1 MKNWQVKLV
10 QASWGLPLALRWSV
24 RLFVISSLYT
34 SPFALSAQA
43 QVWPSQMDFV
53 RPGLDWYTIETEH
66 FDVHFHADSTGT
78 GASRSAQVAAR
89 IAEEIYE
96 PITSLYDYE
105 PERVAIVL
113 VDYED
118 YSNGAAYFF
127 DNKIQIWAPA
137 LESTLRGAHGW
148 LRNVITHEFT
158 HIVQVQKTM
167 RGSRRRP
174 FYYFQYLDYEE
185 VRRPDV
191 LYGYPDA
198 IVSYPIPVLNNPAWL
213 AEGTAQ
219 YQREGLGYDTWDTHR
234 DMILRTQLLA
244 GEGFSLDQLG
254 TFASKNAIQREQVYN
269 HGFAFTHFLANTYG
283 EEVLSEV
290 SDQLSRFSN
299 WNVERAI
306 SDAVDEPADDVFDRW
321 QNDLAAEYEAR
332 TADIRANLV
341 EGELVEEEGFTNL
354 YPAYSPDGT
363 RLAYISNKGQDFNVL
378 SLYVR
383 DLASGEESSYR
394 IDGLE
399 TEIGGH
405 ACALGKPLIGGVSGR
420 FAWMPD
426 GQSIIYAKVAD
437 NNRGRRF
444 SDLYRFNIEE
454 EESERLTHD
463 QRAAEPAVSPDGAQI
478 VFVGQRD
485 GSTNLFLMDLTAE
498 NPEATIQPITSYND
512 GTQVS
517 DPVWHPEEAWIYFGR
532 SRETGR
538 GIDRISVDGREV
550 EQVVDQADADERSPT
565 FGPDGALV
573 FASDVSG
580 IYNLYRRTEEGGLE
594 ALTNTSGGAF
604 MPTASPTG
612 EIAYAHFQHD
622 GYKIA
627 ALHPTEAAEV
637 LPYTPPPVT
646 QKGARP
652 PTDATIFDYAT
663 LNAADDADL
672 GPLATEAY
680 TRVRTERRLDL
691 PLASDDIDL
700 AAPIGTLRN
709 YGNSFTSFAVF
720 PVVRVDRYSSPRRS
734 AVDAEQGR
742 LGRELAN
749 TKVGFYAASREILDG
764 LSFLTGVLV
773 APASRPAEDVADF
786 FDPSRL
792 NSLDRDLF
800 LQIDYRKGLPM
811 FQRSWSPQISLELYN
826 LTRGVEDGLSFE
838 ESPCTACLPDT
849 TYTDLSY
856 SLFEV
861 DVFAR
866 SKVSRNLA
874 LELGY
879 RYSPYSVKTEA
890 FFSPEFGASIPASSD
905 TYFRGRAVMANAY
918 FEMLHPSRSSD
929 VIPEGLRVALGY
941 EYEPSELLDR
951 FDVEDGRL
959 VPIYEPFNFHRFSL
973 DARYSRLLPGRFLGG
988 AHGLSFR
995 VKGSTIVGDEV
1006 DSFFNDYVG
1015 GLVGARG
1022 YPFYALGGNETLW
1035 LQGAYTFPLLPDLN
1049 RQFGFLYFDK
1059 LYARIYADA
1068 ASAWTGSVTD
1078 VGSFRKD
1085 VGAELRLGLSSFY
1098 LFPTAFFAS
1107 ATYAIDEFDLA
1118 LDEGFLTPEGQ
1129 NFVTYGNE
1137 VQFHFGALF
1146 EFDF

>member
-1 MKNWQVKLV
+1 
-10 QASWGLPLALRWSV
+10 
-24 RLFVISSLYT
+24 
-34 SPFALSAQA
+34 
-43 QVWPSQMDFV
+43 MDFV

-66 FDVHFHADSTGT
+66 FNVHFHADSSGQ
-78 GASRSAQVAAR
+78 GASRSAQVVAR
-89 IAEEIYE
+89 IAEEVYQ
-96 PITSLYDYE
+96 PITSLYEYE
-105 PERVAIVL
+105 PDGRVAIVM

-137 LESTLRGAHGW
+137 LESTLRGANNW

-158 HIVQVQKTM
+158 HIVQLQKTM
-167 RGSRRRP
+167 MGSRRRP

-191 LYGYPDA
+191 LYGYPRA
-198 IVSYPIPVLNNPAWL
+198 ILSYPVPVLNNPVWL

-219 YQREGLGYDTWDTHR
+219 YQREGLGYDSWDTHR

-244 GEGFSLDQLG
+244 GEGYTLGQMG
-254 TFASKNAIQREQVYN
+254 TFASKTSIQREQVYN

-283 EEVLSEV
+283 EDVLREV
-290 SDQLSRFSN
+290 SEQLARLSN
-299 WNVERAI
+299 WNVERAL
-306 SDAVDEPADDVFDRW
+306 SDALDESADEVFGRW
-321 QNDLAAEYEAR
+321 QDDLTAEYEAR
-332 TADIRANLV
+332 TTDIRANLV

-363 RLAYISNKGQDFNVL
+363 RLAYLSNKGQDYNVL
-378 SLYVR
+378 ALYIR
-383 DLASGEESSYR
+383 DLASGEESAFR

-399 TEIGGH
+399 AEYGGQT
-405 ACALGKPLIGGVSGR
+405 CALGKTLIGGVSGR

-426 GQSIIYAKVAD
+426 GRSIIYAKISG

-444 SDLYRFNIEE
+444 SDLYRIDIEE
-454 EESERLTHD
+454 EESTRLTHD
-463 QRAAEPAVSPDGAQI
+463 RRAAEPAVSPDGSQL
-478 VFVGQRD
+478 VFVGQGD

-498 NPEATIQPITSYND
+498 DPEATIQPLTTYAD

-517 DPVWHPEEAWIYFGR
+517 DPAWHPDDEWIYFGR
-532 SRETGR
+532 SRERER
-538 GIDRISVDGREV
+538 GIYRV
-550 EQVVDQADADERSPT
+550 QVGGEMAEAVLDDPDADERSPAFNT
-565 FGPDGALV
+565 AGDTLY

-580 IYNLYRRTEEGGLE
+580 IFNLYRKGDGGDPE
-594 ALTNTSGGAF
+594 ALTNTLGGAF
-604 MPTASPTG
+604 MPTVSPTG
-612 EIAYAHFQHD
+612 DVAFAHFRHD

-627 ALHPTEAAEV
+627 TLSSPGAAEV
-637 LPYTPPPVT
+637 MPYTPPPIT
-646 QKGARP
+646 QKPEGVATAYAALNDFNDTDLRPLGADMIR
-652 PTDATIFDYAT
+652 
-663 LNAADDADL
+663 
-672 GPLATEAY
+672 
-680 TRVRTERRLDL
+680 RVREERRV
-691 PLASDDIDL
+691 PLTAGNDGEEL
-700 AAPIGTLRN
+700 GTLKR
-709 YGNSFTSFAVF
+709 YSNSFTSFSVF
-720 PVVRVDRYSSPRRS
+720 PVVRVDRYASPRRN

-749 TKVGFYAASREILDG
+749 TKVGFYATSREILDG
-764 LSFLTGVLV
+764 LSFLAGVLV

-792 NSLDRDLF
+792 NALDRDLF

-811 FQRSWSPQISLELYN
+811 FPRSWSPQISLELYN

-861 DVFAR
+861 DIFAR

-879 RYSPYSVKTEA
+879 RYSPYSVTTET

-905 TYFRGRAVMANAY
+905 TYFLGRAVMANAY
-918 FEMLHPSRSSD
+918 IEFLRRSRSSD
-929 VIPEGLRVALGY
+929 VIPEGLRLALGY

-959 VPIYEPFNFHRFSL
+959 VPVYEQFNFHRFSI

-988 AHGLSFR
+988 AHGLSLR
-995 VKGSTIVGDEV
+995 VKGSTIIGDEV

-1015 GLVGARG
+1015 GLIGARG

-1035 LQGAYTFPLLPDLN
+1035 LQAAYTFPLLPNLN
-1049 RQFGFLYFDK
+1049 RQVGFLYFDK
-1059 LYARIYADA
+1059 LYARVYADA
-1068 ASAWTGSVTD
+1068 ASAWTGSVSD

-1085 VGAELRLGLSSFY
+1085 IGAELRLRLSSFY

-1107 ATYAIDEFDLA
+1107 ATYALDSFDLA
-1118 LDEGFLTPEGQ
+1118 LDDGFLTPEGQ
-1129 NFVTYGNE
+1129 NFVTYGDE

-1146 EFDF
+1146 EFDL

>member
-1 MKNWQVKLV
+1 
-10 QASWGLPLALRWSV
+10 
-24 RLFVISSLYT
+24 
-34 SPFALSAQA
+34 
-43 QVWPSQMDFV
+43 MDFV

-66 FDVHFHADSTGT
+66 FNVHFHADSSGE
-78 GASRSAQVAAR
+78 GASRSAQVVAR
-89 IAEEIYE
+89 IAEEVYE
-96 PITSLYDYE
+96 PITSLYEYE
-105 PERVAIVL
+105 PDGRVAIVL
-113 VDYED
+113 IDYED

-127 DNKIQIWAPA
+127 DNKIEIWAPA
-137 LESTLRGAHGW
+137 LESTLRGANGW
-148 LRNVITHEFT
+148 LRNVIAHEFT

-167 RGSRRRP
+167 MGSRRMP

-191 LYGYPDA
+191 LYGYPRA
-198 IVSYPIPVLNNPAWL
+198 ILSYPVPVLNNPAWL

-219 YQREGLGYDTWDTHR
+219 YQREGLRYDKWDTHR

-244 GEGFSLDQLG
+244 GEGYSLDQMG
-254 TFASKNAIQREQVYN
+254 TFASKTSIQREQVYN
-269 HGFAFTHFLANTYG
+269 HGFAFTHYLANTYG
-283 EEVLSEV
+283 EDILREV
-290 SDQLSRFSN
+290 SEQLARLSN
-299 WNVERAI
+299 WNVERAL
-306 SDAVDEPADDVFDRW
+306 SDALDEPADEVFGRW
-321 QNDLAAEYEAR
+321 QNDLTVEYEAR
-332 TADIRANLV
+332 TTGIRANLV

-363 RLAYISNKGQDFNVL
+363 RLAYLSNKGRDYNIL

-383 DLASGEESSYR
+383 DLVSGEESAFR

-399 TEIGGH
+399 TEYGGYT
-405 ACALGKPLIGGVSGR
+405 CALGKPLIGGVSGR

-426 GQSIIYAKVAD
+426 GRSIIYAKISG

-444 SDLYRFNIEE
+444 SDLYRLDIEE

-463 QRAAEPAVSPDGAQI
+463 RRAAEPAVSPDGSQL
-478 VFVGQRD
+478 VFVKQGD
-485 GSTNLFLMDLTAE
+485 GSTNLYLMDLTAH
-498 NPEATIQPITSYND
+498 NPEATIQSLTTYAD

-517 DPVWHPEEAWIYFGR
+517 DPAWHPDGGWIYFGR
-532 SRETGR
+532 SRERER
-538 GIDRISVDGREV
+538 GLYRVRPGGGVAETVLDDPGV
-550 EQVVDQADADERSPT
+550 DERSPV
-565 FGPDGALV
+565 FMSDGTLV

-580 IYNLYRRTEEGGLE
+580 IYNLYSRAEEGELE
-594 ALTNTSGGAF
+594 ALTNVLGGAF
-604 MPTASPTG
+604 MPTVSTSG
-612 EIAYAHFQHD
+612 DVTYARFQHD

-627 ALHPTEAAEV
+627 TLISPAAADV
-637 LPYTPPPVT
+637 MPYTPPPIT
-646 QKGARP
+646 LKPEGSAAQ
-652 PTDATIFDYAT
+652 FAT
-663 LNAADDADL
+663 LNDSDDTDL
-672 GPLATEAY
+672 SPLGTDMMR
-680 TRVRTERRLDL
+680 RVREERRV
-691 PLASDDIDL
+691 PLTVGDGGEEL
-700 AAPIGTLRN
+700 GTLKR
-709 YGNSFTSFAVF
+709 YGNSFTSFSVF
-720 PVVRVDRYSSPRRS
+720 PVLRVDRYSSPRRN

-749 TKVGFYAASREILDG
+749 TKVGFYATSREILDG
-764 LSFLTGVLV
+764 LSFLTGILV
-773 APASRPAEDVADF
+773 APASRSAEDVADF

-792 NSLDRDLF
+792 NALDRDLF

-811 FQRSWSPQISLELYN
+811 FPRSWSPQISLELYN

-866 SKVSRNLA
+866 SKVSRNLV

-879 RYSPYSVKTEA
+879 RYSPYSVTTET

-905 TYFRGRAVMANAY
+905 TYFLGRAVMANAY
-918 FEMLHPSRSSD
+918 IELLRRSRSSD
-929 VIPEGLRVALGY
+929 VIPEGLRLALGY

-959 VPIYEPFNFHRFSL
+959 IPIYEQFKFHRFSV
-973 DARYSRLLPGRFLGG
+973 DARYSRLLPGRPLGG

-1015 GLVGARG
+1015 GLIGARG

-1035 LQGAYTFPLLPDLN
+1035 LQAAYTFPLLPNLN
-1049 RQFGFLYFDK
+1049 RQVGFLYFDK
-1059 LYARIYADA
+1059 LYARVYADA
-1068 ASAWTGSVTD
+1068 ASAWTGSVRHP
-1078 VGSFRKD
+1078 GAFRKD
-1085 VGAELRLGLSSFY
+1085 IGAELRLGLSSFY

-1107 ATYAIDEFDLA
+1107 ATYALDSFDLT
-1118 LDEGFLTPEGQ
+1118 LDDGFLTPEGQ
-1129 NFVTYGNE
+1129 NFVTYGDE
-1137 VQFHFGALF
+1137 FQFHFGALF
-1146 EFDF
+1146 EFDL

>member
-1 MKNWQVKLV
+1 MRH
-10 QASWGLPLALRWSV
+10 ASALLDGRY
-24 RLFVISSLYT
+24 LFVV
-34 SPFALSAQA
+34 FALLVSYFSLLAPPTAA

-66 FDVHFHADSTGT
+66 FNVHFHADSSGE
-78 GASRSAQVAAR
+78 GASRGAQVVAR

-105 PERVAIVL
+105 PERVNIVL

-127 DNKIQIWAPA
+127 DNKIQIWSPA

-167 RGSRRRP
+167 MGSRRRP
-174 FYYFQYLDYEE
+174 FYYLQYLDYEE

-191 LYGYPDA
+191 LYGYPEA
-198 IVSYPIPVLNNPAWL
+198 IASYPVPVLNNPAWL

-219 YQREGLGYDTWDTHR
+219 YQREDLGYDSWDTHR

-244 GEGFSLDQLG
+244 GEGYTLDQMG
-254 TFASKNAIQREQVYN
+254 TFSSKTSIQREQVYN

-283 EEVLSEV
+283 EDALREV
-290 SDQLSRFSN
+290 SEQLARLSN
-299 WNVERAI
+299 WNVERAL
-306 SDAVDEPADDVFDRW
+306 SDALDEPANEVFDGWR
-321 QNDLAAEYEAR
+321 NDLTAEYEAR

-363 RLAYISNKGQDFNVL
+363 RLAYISNKGQDYNIL
-378 SLYVR
+378 TLYVR
-383 DLASGEESSYR
+383 DLANGEESAFR

-420 FAWMPD
+420 FSWTPN
-426 GQSIIYAKVAD
+426 GESIIYAKVSG

-444 SDLYRFNIEE
+444 SDLYRFDIEE
-454 EESERLTHD
+454 EESTRLTHD
-463 QRAAEPAVSPDGAQI
+463 RRAAEPAVSPDGSQL
-478 VFVGQRD
+478 VFVGQGD
-485 GSTNLFLMDLTAE
+485 GSTNLYLMDLAVDD
-498 NPEATIQPITSYND
+498 PEATIQPFTTYTD
-512 GTQVS
+512 GTQVG
-517 DPVWHPEEAWIYFGR
+517 DPAWHPGGEWIYFGR
-532 SRETGR
+532 SRERGR
-538 GIDRISVDGREV
+538 GIYRVRVDGGEPEV
-550 EQVVDQADADERSPT
+550 YFDQAEADERSPSFT
-565 FGPDGALV
+565 SNGSLV
-573 FASDVSG
+573 FSSDVSG
-580 IYNLYRRTEEGGLE
+580 IYNLYSREEGGDLE
-594 ALTNTSGGAF
+594 ALTNTLGGAL
-604 MPTASPTG
+604 MPAVSPAGGIT
-612 EIAYAHFQHD
+612 YAHFQHD

-627 ALHPTEAAEV
+627 TLESPAPADV
-637 LPYTPPPVT
+637 LPYTPPPIT
-646 QKGARP
+646 QKPEGDTGFAALNDFDDTDLQPLGAEMIR
-652 PTDATIFDYAT
+652 
-663 LNAADDADL
+663 
-672 GPLATEAY
+672 
-680 TRVRTERRLDL
+680 RVREERRV
-691 PLASDDIDL
+691 PLASEGEEL
-700 AAPIGTLRN
+700 GTLKR
-709 YGNSFTSFAVF
+709 YGNAFTSFSVF
-720 PVVRVDRYSSPRRS
+720 PVVRVDRYASPRRN

-749 TKVGFYAASREILDG
+749 TKVGFYAASREILEG

-792 NSLDRDLF
+792 NALDRDLF

-811 FQRSWSPQISLELYN
+811 FQRSWSPQLSLELYN

-879 RYSPYSVKTEA
+879 RYSPYNVTTET
-890 FFSPEFGASIPASSD
+890 FFSPEFGASIPATTD
-905 TYFRGRAVMANAY
+905 TYFRGRALMANAY
-918 FEMLHPSRSSD
+918 FERLRPSRSSD

-959 VPIYEPFNFHRFSL
+959 VPVFEQFNFHRFSV
-973 DARYSRLLPGRFLGG
+973 DARYSRLLPGRPLGG
-988 AHGLSFR
+988 PHGLSFR
-995 VKGSTIVGDEV
+995 VKGSTIVGDGV

-1035 LQGAYTFPLLPDLN
+1035 LQAAYTFPLIPNLN
-1049 RQFGFLYFDK
+1049 RQVGFLYFDK
-1059 LYARIYADA
+1059 LYARVYADA
-1068 ASAWTGSVTD
+1068 ASAWTGSVSD

-1085 VGAELRLGLSSFY
+1085 IGAELRLGLSSFY

-1107 ATYAIDEFDLA
+1107 ATYALDSFNLA
-1118 LDEGFLTPEGQ
+1118 LDDGFLTPEGQ
-1129 NFVTYGNE
+1129 NFVTYGDE
-1137 VQFHFGALF
+1137 FQFHFGALF
-1146 EFDF
+1146 EFDL